1 MAGDGAGDNPT
12 PSDRTREPLDIAAA
26 LHRGGA
32 GAVARDGL
40 SDVECS
46 LFADAADGE
55 LEQHS
60 LLIATLVASG
70 VELPDVLDHYQRQIE
85 KYAAELEQS
94 DALARSGRDDAEAVF
109 NFLHRRILQGGYR
122 IDCTDLRTA
131 LDDGRYNCVSASVLF
146 QCLAERCGLT
156 VRGLEMPGHAMSRV
170 YLGEE
175 VLDVETTCA
184 AWFRLMDD
192 PQRQAQSVRDTLGTT
207 PGSSNATAARE
218 ISSVGLVAMVYYNR
232 GVDLLARGLYAEAA
246 VANAK
251 ALVLD
256 PGNQTARGNLL
267 ATVNNWSIALGQSGQ
282 LDEAVALL
290 EAGLAFAP
298 HYEPFAL
305 NLAHVQYQ
313 RQKQRAEDAPHGEQ
327 AVDVSR
333 RAAAA
338 HAHP

>member
-1 MAGDGAGDNPT
+1 MASDAAGGHPT
-12 PSDRTREPLDIAAA
+12 PSDRAGEPLDIAAA

-32 GAVARDGL
+32 GEVARGGL
-40 SDVECS
+40 SDIERS
-46 LFADAADGE
+46 LFADAADGK

-60 LLIATLVASG
+60 LLVATLVASG
-70 VELPDVLDHYQRQIE
+70 VESPEVLDHYQRQIE
-85 KYAAELEQS
+85 EYAAELKQS
-94 DALARSGRDDAEAVF
+94 GALTGSGREDTEAVF
-109 NFLHRRILQGGYR
+109 NFLHRRILLGGYR

-131 LDDGRYNCVSASVLF
+131 LDEGRYNCVSASVLF

-170 YLGEE
+170 YLAEE

-192 PQRQAQSVRDTLGTT
+192 PKRQAQSVRETLGTT
-207 PGSSNATAARE
+207 PAGRDVSARE

-232 GVDLLARGLYAEAA
+232 GVDLLAKGRYAEAA
-246 VANAK
+246 LANAK

-267 ATVNNWSIALGQSGQ
+267 ATVNNWAIALGQSGR
-282 LDEAVALL
+282 LAEAVGLL
-290 EAGLAFAP
+290 EAGLTFAP
-298 HYEPFAL
+298 HYEPFTL

-313 RQKQRAEDAPHGEQ
+313 RQKQHAEDAPHGEQ
-327 AVDVSR
+327 PVGAGR

-338 HAHP
+338 HADP